1 MTNQNTQSDLITI
14 ALDKLDRDPKNVR
27 KTYRKEGIEELA
39 ANIRA
44 DGFRLLQNIVVRK
57 GDKRG
62 RFFVIAGERRRL
74 ALTLLAEGGEIAKDF
89 AVDARLRDEADAT
102 GISLAE
108 NVMREDM
115 HPADQYEAFKVLA
128 EEGVSVI
135 DIAARFATTETVV
148 RRRLALARVSPA
160 LLELYRNE
168 EMSFEQLSAF
178 TISDDHDEQLRVW
191 ESVPSWNRNSYT
203 IKAALRRDAIAAS
216 DKRIRLIGGMEVYE
230 QAGGEVKRD
239 LFDERAQGYAL
250 DVALVERLAAEKLET
265 LAADLR
271 AEGWAWVDIRPEID
285 WRDLNGFGRVY
296 PVQEEKTEAEQA
308 ELDRLQEEQEEL
320 EAVVESGDGDE
331 GTEARIAEIA
341 ARMEELEREVYASDD
356 LAWAGAIVSLDY
368 GGSPIVYRGYVR
380 PQDRD
385 SDGEADQSQGNGDD
399 ATGENAGATPQAPAA
414 PALVHSATLVE
425 DLTAQRTAALRL
437 EFANN
442 HHVALASVVHALLLQ
457 TVLTHSRYHS
467 CLDIVLTSRS
477 LEASMKAP
485 ATNLAIAGL
494 GELAERFG
502 DHVPGNP
509 ADTFEWCLERDQHE
523 LVELLAFAASHAI
536 DAVKD
541 KYDYR
546 KTQRAHAEALAQALD
561 LDMTNY
567 FEATAESYFNHLT
580 RDGIEAALTEI
591 KGSEFASGIG
601 RMKKAEAAA
610 YAEAQTKGSA
620 WLPSPLRSAIAKT
633 DAGKG
638 SSGVAGVAD
647 TTAEADDSVIDDAD
661 MIEDPDMV
669 GFPEAAE

>member
-1 MTNQNTQSDLITI
+1 MTNQNTQSDIITI

-39 ANIRA
+39 CNIRA

-57 GDKRG
+57 ADKRG

-74 ALTLLAEGGEIAKDF
+74 ALTLLAEAGEIARDF

-115 HPADQYEAFKVLA
+115 HPVDQYEAFKVLA
-128 EEGVSVI
+128 EEGGSI
-135 DIAARFATTETVV
+135 TDIAARFATTETIV

-191 ESVPSWNRNSYT
+191 ESIPSWNRNSYT

-216 DKRIRLIGGMEVYE
+216 DKRMRLIGGMEAYE

-250 DVALVERLAAEKLET
+250 DVALVERLAAAKLET

-296 PVQEEKTEAEQA
+296 PEQVEKTKAEEAELA
-308 ELDRLQEEQEEL
+308 RLKEEHDEL

-331 GTEARIAEIA
+331 GAEARIAEIA
-341 ARMEELEREVYASDD
+341 ARMGELDRESYSADD
-356 LAWAGAIVSLDY
+356 LARAGAIVSLDY
-368 GGSPIVYRGYVR
+368 NGSPVLHRGYVR
-380 PQDRD
+380 LVEDD
-385 SDGEADQSQGNGDD
+385 EDD
-399 ATGENAGATPQAPAA
+399 ADERQESGTLASEGEIGTGAANAPAA
-414 PALVHSATLVE
+414 PALVHSATLIE

-457 TVLTHSRYHS
+457 TVLTHSRDHT

-494 GELAERFG
+494 AELAERFG
-502 DHVPGNP
+502 DHVPSNP
-509 ADTFEWCLERDQHE
+509 ADIFEWCLERDQHE

-546 KTQRAHAEALAQALD
+546 KTQRAHAEVLAQALD

-580 RDGIEAALTEI
+580 RDGIEAALTDI
-591 KGSEFASGIG
+591 KGPEFASGIG

-620 WLPSPLRSAIAKT
+620 WLPSPIRAAIAKT
-633 DAGKG
+633 DTGKG
-638 SSGVAGVAD
+638 SSAVAGVAH
-647 TTAEADDSVIDDAD
+647 TTDEADDSVIDDAD

>member
-1 MTNQNTQSDLITI
+1 MTNNTDIITI

-57 GDKRG
+57 GYKRG

-74 ALTLLAEGGEIAKDF
+74 ALTLLAEEGEIARDF

-108 NVMREDM
+108 NIMREDM
-115 HPADQYEAFKVLA
+115 HPVDQYEAFKVLA
-128 EEGVSVI
+128 EDGVSIV
-135 DIAARFATTETVV
+135 DIAARFATTETIVK
-148 RRRLALARVSPA
+148 RRLALARVSPA
-160 LLELYRNE
+160 LLQLYRNE
-168 EMSFEQLSAF
+168 EMNLEQLSAF
-178 TISDDHDEQLRVW
+178 TISDDHEEQVRVW
-191 ESVPSWNRNSYT
+191 ESLPSWNRNAYT
-203 IKAALRRDAIAAS
+203 IKAALRRDAIAPS
-216 DKRIRLIGGMEVYE
+216 DKRIRLIGGMEAYE

-239 LFDERAQGYAL
+239 LFDERSQGYAV
-250 DVALVERLAAEKLET
+250 DVALVERLSAEKLEG
-265 LAADLR
+265 LAADLS

-285 WRDLNGFGRVY
+285 WRDLSGFGRVY
-296 PVQEEKTEAEQA
+296 PEQVEKTEAEQA
-308 ELDRLQEEQEEL
+308 EVARLQEEHDEL

-341 ARMEELEREVYASDD
+341 VRIGELDREIYAADD
-356 LAWAGAIVSLDY
+356 LAWSGAIISLDY
-368 GGSPIVYRGYVR
+368 SGNPVVYRGYVR
-380 PQDRD
+380 PEDRD
-385 SDGEADQSQGNGDD
+385 SDAEADQAEGNGVG
-399 ATGENAGATPQAPAA
+399 AANGNTAATPQAPVA

-457 TVLTHSRYHS
+457 TVLTHSRDHS
-467 CLDIVLTSRS
+467 CLDIVLTSKPV
-477 LEASMKAP
+477 EASMKAP
-485 ATNLAIAGL
+485 QNSLAIVGL
-494 GELAERFG
+494 SELAERFG

-509 ADTFEWCLERDQHE
+509 ADIFEWCLERDQHE
-523 LVELLAFAASHAI
+523 LVELLAFAAAHSI

-546 KTQRAHAEALAQALD
+546 KTQRAHAEVLADALD

-580 RDGIEAALTEI
+580 RDGIEAALVDI
-591 KGSEFASGIG
+591 KGPDFASGVG

-610 YAEAQTKGSA
+610 YAEAQTRGSA
-620 WLPSPLRSAIAKT
+620 WLPSPIRPAKAAVIVAAQLSADDNAH
-633 DAGKG
+633 
-638 SSGVAGVAD
+638 D
-647 TTAEADDSVIDDAD
+647 TVDEADEAEGDL
-661 MIEDPDMV
+661 MQ
-669 GFPEAAE
+669 FPEAAE

>member
-1 MTNQNTQSDLITI
+1 MTNQNTQSEIITI

-74 ALTLLAEGGEIAKDF
+74 ALTLLAEAGEMPKDF

-135 DIAARFATTETVV
+135 DIAARFATTETIV
-148 RRRLALARVSPA
+148 RRRLALARVAPA

-178 TISDDHDEQLRVW
+178 TISDDHDEQMRVW
-191 ESVPSWNRNSYT
+191 ESIPSWNRNSYT
-203 IKAALRRDAIAAS
+203 IKAALRRDAISAS
-216 DKRIRLIGGMEVYE
+216 DKRIRLIGGMEAYE

-296 PVQEEKTEAEQA
+296 PEQVEKTEAEEA
-308 ELDRLQEEQEEL
+308 ELARLQEEHDEL

-341 ARMEELEREVYASDD
+341 ARIGELEREVYASDD
-356 LAWAGAIVSLDY
+356 LAWAGAIISLDY

-457 TVLTHSRYHS
+457 TVLTHSRDHT

-494 GELAERFG
+494 AELAERFG
-502 DHVPGNP
+502 DHVPSNP
-509 ADTFEWCLERDQHE
+509 ADIFEWCLERDQHE
-523 LVELLAFAASHAI
+523 LIELLAFAASHAI

-546 KTQRAHAEALAQALD
+546 KTQRAHAEVLAQALN
-561 LDMTNY
+561 LDMANY

-591 KGSEFASGIG
+591 KGPDFASGIG

-620 WLPSPLRSAIAKT
+620 WLPSPIRSAIAKT

-638 SSGVAGVAD
+638 PSEVAGEDDTAD
-647 TTAEADDSVIDDAD
+647 EVDDSVIDDAD

-669 GFPEAAE
+669 DFPEAAE